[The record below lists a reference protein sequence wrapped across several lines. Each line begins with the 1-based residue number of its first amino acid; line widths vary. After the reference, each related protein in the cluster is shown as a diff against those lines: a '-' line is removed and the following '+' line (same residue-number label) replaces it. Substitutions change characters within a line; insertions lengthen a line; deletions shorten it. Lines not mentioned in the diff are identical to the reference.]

1 MDEKKPTYID
11 FISELESVPPY
22 RRFYFGQQELPWA
35 SSALRPP
42 MAKLVWM
49 PAVSIISQLRRWEF
63 GDFAVHGREHLPAP
77 YTEPL
82 IFVSNH
88 VSYMDPP
95 VVGVTIAN
103 AYGAPPWFMAK
114 KRLWDQ
120 LSYRLSFPILGALPF
135 TRRSSDFAEHV
146 RHLRGFVSILK
157 ANEPLVVYPEG
168 TIPGEIDL
176 SKLSLCRLRSEVEA
190 ATGLLKGSSLVPF
203 LAYVSGAKVVPVGIS
218 GSGVILPPEVNP
230 GGIAKPAPKKNHP
243 VIVRFGKPIDVRG
256 EISKEFGKAFTELNL
271 ADFTNARIMPAISEL
286 IDFSLHKLPVKLPL
300 SSEDYKRLREF
311 EMETALHYWAKGKTD
326 HGEKILERLGATE
339 LIKEKK
345 LAKG

>member
-1 MDEKKPTYID
+1 MDEKKSYID

-22 RRFYFGQQELPWA
+22 RRYHFGPQELPWA
-35 SSALRPP
+35 SAALRPP
-42 MAKLVWM
+42 VAKLVWM
-49 PAVSIISQLRRWEF
+49 PAVSVISRLRPFEF
-63 GDFAVHGREHLPAP
+63 SDFAVHGREYLPAP
-77 YTEPL
+77 YSEPL

-103 AYGAPPWFMAK
+103 AHGAPPWFMAK
-114 KRLWDQ
+114 KQLWDH

-135 TRRSSDFAEHV
+135 TRRGSDFAEHIK
-146 RHLRGFVSILK
+146 HLRGFVSILK

-176 SKLSLCRLRSEVEA
+176 SKSSLCRLRSEVEA
-190 ATGLLKGSSLVPF
+190 TTGLLKGSSLVPF

-230 GGIAKPAPKKNHP
+230 GRIAKPQPKKDHP
-243 VIVRFGKPIDVRG
+243 IIIRFGKPIDVR
-256 EISKEFGKAFTELNL
+256 SEFSETHGKNFTELNF
-271 ADFTNARIMPAISEL
+271 ADFTNARIMPAISDL
-286 IDFSLHKLPVKLPL
+286 LDFSLHKVPVKLPL
-300 SSEDYKRLREF
+300 SLEDYKRLREF
-311 EMETALHYWAKGKTD
+311 EMETALHYWAKGKIH

-345 LAKG
+345 SAKG

>member
-1 MDEKKPTYID
+1 MEQKKTYID
-11 FISELESVPPY
+11 YIAELESVPSY

-42 MAKLVWM
+42 LAKLIWV
-49 PAVSIISQLRRWEF
+49 PAASVINRLRKLEF
-63 GDFAVHGREHLPAP
+63 RDFAVSGREYLPAP
-77 YTEPL
+77 YTQPL

-120 LSYRLSFPILGALPF
+120 WSYKLSFPVLGALPF
-135 TRRSSDFAEHV
+135 TRRSTSLEEHIK
-146 RHLRGFVSILK
+146 HLRGFVSILK

-176 SKLSLCRLRSEVEA
+176 HKMSLCRLRSEVEA

-230 GGIAKPAPKKNHP
+230 GGIAKPERKKDHP
-243 VIVRFGKPIDVRG
+243 ILIRFGKPIDVRQEVSQKIG
-256 EISKEFGKAFTELNL
+256 QAISEANL
-271 ADFTNARIMPAISEL
+271 ADYTNSRIMPAISEL

-300 SSEDYKRLREF
+300 SEEDFKRIREF
-311 EMETALHYWAKGKTD
+311 EMETALHYWAKGKTE
-326 HGEKILERLGATE
+326 HGERILERLGATQLLE
-339 LIKEKK
+339 QKK
-345 LAKG
+345 AAKA